1 MKNTFSDFAVSGIN
15 NPSEVN
21 PSANPASSCG
31 FDRTKKSEKITD
43 MSLKD
48 LGDQDFDINMQERT
62 NNQSNL
68 RKVLYR
74 PQVPDVGTVQKSITS
89 KNSAQDISGPN
100 NLHL

>member
-1 MKNTFSDFAVSGIN
+1 MRNTFSDFAVSGIN

-31 FDRTKKSEKITD
+31 FDRTKKSEKITEL
-43 MSLKD
+43 SLKD
-48 LGDQDFDINMQERT
+48 LGDQDFEINNINDHT

-74 PQVPDVGTVQKSITS
+74 P
-89 KNSAQDISGPN
+89 
-100 NLHL
+100 